1 MNEPASTPTLAG
13 LWKVF
18 CIIAE
23 RTPPNQL
30 IWLALML
37 CVFSLVLV
45 WLLTYAGLGRAA
57 RSKQA
62 TAPTNYITD
71 RAPAIK
77 ENVP

>member
-1 MNEPASTPTLAG
+1 MACGAYAHLVTTSCNDPKNEYRPKTTPITGKHMNEPASTPTLAG

-45 WLLTYAGLGRAA
+45 
-57 RSKQA
+57 
-62 TAPTNYITD
+62 
-71 RAPAIK
+71 
-77 ENVP
+77 